1 MDAYDRALKLLAIRE
16 HSSREIHDK
25 LISKGYGKEEVDDA
39 ISRLIDEHSLSDERY
54 AASFIRSRLRRN
66 PEGRRVL
73 RMRLREKGVPSDIAE
88 KALSDSWDNEEYL
101 PFLRTYMESL
111 VRKKGEAGARAML
124 LRKGFRESE
133 IRRAMEE

>member
-25 LISKGYGKEEVDDA
+25 LISKGYGKDEVDDA
-39 ISRLIDEHSLSDERY
+39 ISRLIDEHNLSDERY

-66 PEGRRVL
+66 PEGRMVL

>member
-25 LISKGYGKEEVDDA
+25 LISKGYGKDEVDDA

-54 AASFIRSRLRRN
+54 AASSIRSRLRRN
-66 PEGRRVL
+66 PEGRMVL